1 MKKMPFKK
9 IDVTI
14 FTFIIWVITLS
25 LLIYNGISLFFVET
39 DSIRSILIF
48 NTLESLLMIVL
59 ISIPII
65 FTKVTRFKIPEVME
79 VMYIIFCAGSIILGE
94 INDFYGKF
102 GWWDSLLHTM
112 SGIMFGIL
120 GYIILNTFN
129 HYDGDKIRFSPIL
142 VSIWT
147 VCFTMT
153 MGVIWELIEFTCD
166 EFLGTNMQ
174 QFLTG
179 RGTLDQG
186 EPLVGHEALRDTM
199 KDLALDLVGSLIPA
213 IIGYF
218 ELRKKKKQGFAYLYL
233 EKEDIHAD
241 KVVKNLTDTA
251 VNDSNTEIK
260 EDISNENNL
269 DKK

>member
-14 FTFIIWVITLS
+14 FTFIIWVLTLA
-25 LLIYNGISLFFVET
+25 LLIYNVIALFFVEA

-48 NTLESLLMIVL
+48 NTLESLLMLAL
-59 ISIPII
+59 IAIPVV

-79 VMYIIFCAGSIILGE
+79 VLYIIFCAGSIIFGE
-94 INDFYGKF
+94 IFDYYGKI

-129 HYDGDKIRFSPIL
+129 RYDGQNTRFSPIIM
-142 VSIWT
+142 SIWT
-147 VCFTMT
+147 VCFTVT

-174 QFLTG
+174 QYLVG

-186 EPLVGHEALRDTM
+186 EALVGHDALRDTM
-199 KDLALDLVGSLIPA
+199 KDLGLDLVGSLIPA

-218 ELRKKKKQGFAYLYL
+218 ELRRQKKKGFAYMYL
-233 EKEDIHAD
+233 EKEINPS
-241 KVVKNLTDTA
+241 VETT
-251 VNDSNTEIK
+251 SNTELLNDVEATQI
-260 EDISNENNL
+260 ENNENNL